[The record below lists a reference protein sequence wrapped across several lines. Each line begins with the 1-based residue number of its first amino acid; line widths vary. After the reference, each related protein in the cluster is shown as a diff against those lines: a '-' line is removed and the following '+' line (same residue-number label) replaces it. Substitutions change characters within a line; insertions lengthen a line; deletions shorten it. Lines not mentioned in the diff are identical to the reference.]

1 MFHFLLLLLCI
12 LTYIIIIKKKRTSL
26 QSLSNNI
33 IHLQKNERK
42 NIIPNNTKLTT
53 NLLTSIQLFL
63 TLNEIKYK
71 ISQWLNEK

>member
-12 LTYIIIIKKKRTSL
+12 LTYIIIIKKKKEL
-26 QSLSNNI
+26 PCN
-33 IHLQKNERK
+33 HLVTISYIYKNERR

-71 ISQWLNEK
+71 IFQWLNEK